1 MPLIPRLRSLLLALS
16 GVAALALA
24 PGAARAVDQS
34 DLLPIEEAFTF
45 EARMGEDGRAVI
57 AIEAAEGYYLY
68 RHRFSARTP
77 TAGASVGALEL
88 PPGEAKTDE
97 FFGDVETYRGA
108 FEATL
113 AVGGGPGEVV
123 LQIGYQG
130 CADLGIC
137 YPPSRVQLPVTLAAA
152 LPPVAAAEAAA
163 PAPGAPVP
171 AIAPAPAPT
180 PAGLPAAA
188 PFGAPAP
195 GLAAPFGAGP
205 QAALPED
212 QAFVAEAIVADPG
225 TLAVRITPAPGY
237 YLYRDSIRAE
247 LEGGDAR
254 AAMPALPA
262 GTAHVDEHFGEV
274 RVYFEPLEFDLA
286 LARPAGP
293 GGPATLVLAYQG
305 CQADG
310 ICYSPMTR
318 RIALA
323 LPPTET
329 AIEAAGAAGA
339 TAPASAAEA
348 ASAGE
353 PAATAP
359 GAATTWWLALAFA
372 LGGGLVLN
380 LMPCVLPVLSLKAI
394 SLAQSGEGR
403 AAARRSALAY
413 TVGVLLGFV
422 ALGGV
427 ALALRAAGTALG
439 WGFQLQQPGMIT
451 ALALLMVA
459 VGLSLSGVFTIGGG
473 LMGAGAGLA
482 ARRGLAGDFFTG
494 LLAVVVATPCI
505 APLMGPAL
513 AYAFAGPAL
522 AALGVFAML
531 GLGLALPF
539 LLIGFVPAL
548 ADRLPRP
555 GAWMD
560 TFKQLLAFP
569 MYLTAVW
576 LLWVLAAQR
585 GADGVAVALVAVVL
599 LALGTWW
606 RERLRFSDRRV
617 LRALGWLPLL
627 AALAAIPLVHRLPA
641 PAATPAA
648 GEAGAAVAFS
658 EARVASLRAEGRVV
672 IVNMTADWC
681 VTCKLNE
688 RVVLGTD
695 GFRDAL
701 ARHGATY
708 VVGDFTN
715 EDPAIA
721 AFLARHRAVGV
732 PLYVVFPPGDPAAPG
747 EILPTVLRLGDVEAA
762 LARAAEAR

>member
-1 MPLIPRLRSLLLALS
+1 MTPIPRLLTALLALS
-16 GVAALALA
+16 GAALLALA

-34 DLLPIEEAFTF
+34 ELLPIEEAFTF
-45 EARMGEDGRAVI
+45 QARMGEDGRAVI

-77 TAGASVGALEL
+77 TAGASVGELAL

-123 LQIGYQG
+123 LQVGYQG

-137 YPPSRVQLPVTLAAA
+137 YPPSRVLLPVTLAAA
-152 LPPVAAAEAAA
+152 QPAIAAPAEAAA
-163 PAPGAPVP
+163 PLAT
-171 AIAPAPAPT
+171 APAAA

-188 PFGAPAP
+188 PFGAPAAGP
-195 GLAAPFGAGP
+195 APAFGGGP

-212 QAFVAEAIVADPG
+212 QAFLAEAIVADPG

-237 YLYRDSIRAE
+237 YLYRDSIRAR
-247 LEGGDAR
+247 LEGAGAR

-262 GTAHVDEHFGEV
+262 GEPHVDEHFGEV
-274 RVYFEPLEFDLA
+274 RVFFDALEFDLP
-286 LARPAGP
+286 LAREAGP
-293 GGPATLVLAYQG
+293 GGPAVLVLEYQG

-318 RIALA
+318 EIALR
-323 LPPTET
+323 LPP
-329 AIEAAGAAGA
+329 
-339 TAPASAAEA
+339 AEA
-348 ASAGE
+348 AIAAAVGATDAAAAG
-353 PAATAP
+353 PAPAP
-359 GAATTWWLALAFA
+359 APAGAPTTWWLALVFA

-394 SLAQSGEGR
+394 SLAQSGDGR

-413 TVGVLLGFV
+413 TAGVLLGFL
-422 ALGGV
+422 ALGAL
-427 ALALRAAGTALG
+427 ALALRAAGSALG
-439 WGFQLQQPGMIT
+439 WGFQLQQPGMIA
-451 ALALLMVA
+451 ALVLLMVA

-482 ARRGLAGDFFTG
+482 AKRGLAGDFFTG

-606 RERLRFSDRRV
+606 RERLRFSDRRA

-627 AALAAIPLVHRLPA
+627 AALAAIPLVHRMPA
-641 PAATPAA
+641 PAPAGGGA
-648 GEAGAAVAFS
+648 VEAGAAVAYS
-658 EARVASLRAEGRVV
+658 DARVASLRAEGRVV

-688 RVVLGTD
+688 RVVLGTE
-695 GFRDAL
+695 GFRAAL

-732 PLYVVFPPGDPAAPG
+732 PLYVVFPPGAAEAPG
-747 EILPTVLRLGDVEAA
+747 EVLPTVLRLGDVEAA
-762 LARAAEAR
+762 LARAAAAGAEAGR

>member
-1 MPLIPRLRSLLLALS
+1 MPPILRTALLALAFA
-16 GVAALALA
+16 GAALSALA

-68 RHRFSARTP
+68 RHRFNARTP
-77 TAGASVGALEL
+77 TAGASVGALAL
-88 PPGEAKTDE
+88 PPGTAYTDE

-137 YPPSRVQLPVTLAAA
+137 YPPSRVQLPVTLATA

-163 PAPGAPVP
+163 AAPSAAAPPGA
-171 AIAPAPAPT
+171 AIAPAPG
-180 PAGLPAAA
+180 PAGLPAAS

-195 GLAAPFGAGP
+195 GLGAAPFGAGP

-237 YLYRDSIRAE
+237 YLYRDSIRAT
-247 LEGGDAR
+247 LEGTDAR

-262 GTAHVDEHFGEV
+262 GTAHVDEHFGAV
-274 RVYFEPLEFDLA
+274 RVYFETLEFDLA
-286 LARPAGP
+286 LAREAGP
-293 GGPATLVLAYQG
+293 GGPATLVLEYQG
-305 CQADG
+305 CQTDG

-318 RIALA
+318 RIALV
-323 LPPTET
+323 LPLAEA
-329 AIEAAGAAGA
+329 AIAAPVSAAAPDAAAAGAAA
-339 TAPASAAEA
+339 APAP
-348 ASAGE
+348 AGT
-353 PAATAP
+353 P
-359 GAATTWWLALAFA
+359 TTWWLALVFA

-413 TVGVLLGFV
+413 TVGVLLGFL

-427 ALALRAAGTALG
+427 ALALRAAGSALG

-482 ARRGLAGDFFTG
+482 AKRGLAGDFFTG

-548 ADRLPRP
+548 AGRLPRP

-606 RERLRFSDRRV
+606 RERLRFSERRV

-641 PAATPAA
+641 PVSAAPPAA

-688 RVVLGTD
+688 RVVLSTD
-695 GFRDAL
+695 GFREAL